1 MDHST
6 VPARKD
12 ILEMEPLAE
21 ISMNV
26 LEITVVTS
34 IQHVPISLVRII
46 VVVTLDSLEMELTAQ
61 ISTNV

>member
-1 MDHST
+1 
-6 VPARKD
+6 
-12 ILEMEPLAE
+12 
-21 ISMNV
+21 MNV

-61 ISTNV
+61 VHTAYHLIIILSFHIVLINISYT